1 MKLELASGLRV
12 LLEQK
17 KLKIP
22 NNKKLIMQLNGL
34 HYQVSKTG
42 NMVFESPE
50 KDKLHD
56 DYLWALVLVVLECD
70 EVMNIISRNYEHK
83 WNFLRASRRAGCS
96 LRS

>member
-50 KDKLHD
+50 KDKDNVQYFSLHKRFQILGGYIHHSMPMTGHD
-56 DYLWALVLVVLECD
+56 LP
-70 EVMNIISRNYEHK
+70 RP
-83 WNFLRASRRAGCS
+83 
-96 LRS
+96 